1 MGGNEALLNTNAW
14 DNPGEGRLVTAH
26 AQIARSTDRVKK
38 SLLSS
43 CRKKLATVFDEAP
56 TSARQAELLVWDA
69 VIEVGRELLESVLS
83 LMCWSASKPQFERN
97 AGARLRLDKDYT
109 LSPMT
114 TFGVVRV
121 PLFAFRAADGK
132 MHSPA
137 RKSVFPLYS
146 KCRSSELCLE
156 WETRLGS
163 QLPFR
168 QAQASLSFYTHKAV
182 QLEDSTIARH
192 LATVGAILDR
202 SWTYRTAEDI
212 ADILKHKATR
222 DRQTGRPILYFSTDA
237 HALRRYVDDSYDT
250 SWKMINGIRMW
261 CVDRKSGQIVHLGGE
276 YTWGD
281 CREVAA
287 RFRTLVAELVPTDEA
302 TPQVVL
308 LTDGMEWIRTHVF
321 PEMPADTVFI
331 LDFYHAIE
339 HVAQYARDRFGAGTK
354 KAKAWYAKIRR
365 QLYGKRGYTRS
376 KRSKRRGPRKEQ
388 TAQRGQKTVHLSENR
403 HGAGEALARQLIEEV
418 VPEAHAK
425 QLDALLHY
433 ISENADRMDYP
444 RYRERGIG
452 VGSGAMESLHRIASQ
467 MRLKLAGARWLAEN
481 ALAIL
486 NTRMMI
492 IAERWADFWDSPD
505 LTKRL
510 VAAFG
515 GAV

>member
-1 MGGNEALLNTNAW
+1 M
-14 DNPGEGRLVTAH
+14 TAH
-26 AQIARSTDRVKK
+26 AQITRSTVQVKK
-38 SLLSS
+38 TVLSS
-43 CRKKLATVFDEAP
+43 SRKRLAAVFDEVP
-56 TSARQAELLVWDA
+56 TSAREAEKLIWDTVLA
-69 VIEVGRELLESVLS
+69 VGQELLEAVLS
-83 LMCWSASKPQFERN
+83 LMCWNVSKPQFERDV
-97 AGARLRLDKDYT
+97 GARLRLDKDYT

-121 PLFAFRAADGK
+121 PLFAFRAANGK

-137 RKSVFPLYS
+137 RKAVFPLYS

-156 WETRLGS
+156 WEMRLGS

-168 QAQASLSFYTHKAV
+168 QAQDSLSFYTHDAV

-202 SWTYRTAEDI
+202 SWTYKSADEI
-212 ADILKHKATR
+212 ADILKNKATR
-222 DRQTGRPILYFSTDA
+222 DKQTGRPILYFSTDA

-287 RFRTLVAELVPTDEA
+287 RFRTLVADFVPTGDA
-302 TPQVVL
+302 APQVVL

-321 PEMPADTVFI
+321 PTMPSDTVFI

-354 KAKAWYAKIRR
+354 MAKTWYAKIRR

-376 KRSKRRGPRKEQ
+376 KRSKRRGPRKER
-388 TAQRGQKTVHLSENR
+388 AAERGCKTVHLSENR
-403 HGAGEALARQLIEEV
+403 HGAGEALAYQLIEEV

-433 ISENADRMDYP
+433 VSENADRMDYP

-452 VGSGAMESLHRIASQ
+452 VGSGAMESLHRVASQ
-467 MRLKLAGARWLAEN
+467 MRLKLAGAKWLAEN
-481 ALAIL
+481 ALAVL

-492 IAERWADFWDSPD
+492 LADRWSDFWDSPD

-510 VAAFG
+510 VVAFG
-515 GAV
+515 GEA